1 MVKILQYLKTPSQ
14 KVIYLLTLT
23 LVMYI
28 ILTGMFSI
36 PMNTASLIISRHSG
50 GMAFYGIGV
59 LCLLM
64 VAELAF
70 LEFVNNSTARHR
82 GQLIFRFL
90 HKFLGWLIFSLAT
103 YHSLFYGY
111 YYLWPVA
118 KVTVTGAVT
127 GVCAMLTLTY
137 VVFWGR
143 TGAFRILIGSKLF
156 RHIFATLIL
165 ILLTILHL
173 NFL

>member
-1 MVKILQYLKTPSQ
+1 MAKILPYFKTPYQ

-36 PMNTASLIISRHSG
+36 PISTASLVISRYAG

-70 LEFVNNSTARHR
+70 LEFVKNSTARNKS
-82 GQLIFRFL
+82 QLIFRFL

-111 YYLWPVA
+111 YYLWPVT
-118 KVTVTGAVT
+118 KVTVAGAVT
-127 GVCAMLTLTY
+127 GVCAMLSLAC

-143 TGAFRILIGSKLF
+143 TGAFKILIGTKF
-156 RHIFATLIL
+156 YRHIFATLIL

-173 NFL
+173 NLL